1 MRGGRDGSGGTKG
14 VSTISRWES
23 KSSLQA
29 EDRRNDQALSLLAAS
44 ATTLSESHSPCPFT
58 LTTSKLSQIP
68 FGRRDRPPLFLCTGC
83 PRRKSNN
90 FVRMFGRLFWMKKV
104 RADYM
109 NLDPFDFGSFQQIN
123 KFYIYICNWNRE
135 IEGNLY
141 LSLLVHTKSIQ
152 SDSSSFHI
160 CFAYK
165 FCFLNLS
172 SHNRLIISN

>member
-44 ATTLSESHSPCPFT
+44 ATTLSESHSPCPFA
-58 LTTSKLSQIP
+58 LATSKLSQIP
-68 FGRRDRPPLFLCTGC
+68 FGRRDCPPLFLCTGC

-104 RADYM
+104 RVDYM
-109 NLDPFDFGSFQQIN
+109 NLSPFNFSSFQRIN
-123 KFYIYICNWNRE
+123 KFYIYSWNRE
-135 IEGNLY
+135 IEENSY
-141 LSLLVHTKSIQ
+141 LSLLVHTKSVQ
-152 SDSSSFHI
+152 SGSSSFHI

-172 SHNRLIISN
+172 SHNRPITSN